1 MGVGLLL
8 GFIGV
13 DGSPGILGS
22 IVGLLLAYVLLAP
35 IMLIRWQGG
44 GDVKLM
50 MAAGALEGWRFLLI
64 AFFFYAVASFVLSM
78 FMILLRV
85 VLKRHDDEFFLMR
98 LWTLLSF
105 GVHIDKKSDEK
116 ILKTNVKWSPAILAG
131 IFIAI
136 LYIRSL
142 K

>member
-1 MGVGLLL
+1 M
-8 GFIGV
+8 
-13 DGSPGILGS
+13 
-22 IVGLLLAYVLLAP
+22 
-35 IMLIRWQGG
+35 
-44 GDVKLM
+44 KLM